1 MQQPASNSHSS
12 GAKYAVKASDMSD
25 EMQKDAIDMAIEVRL
40 LVSMRSRS
48 SAGPNWCVQSTSK
61 WDTERDIA
69 ASLKKDFDAK
79 YGPTWHCIVGSNFG
93 SYVTHES
100 RHFIY
105 FYLNKLAILLY
116 KSG

>member
-1 MQQPASNSHSS
+1 MCSKSIAMLYNRVVLQ
-12 GAKYAVKASDMSD
+12 
-25 EMQKDAIDMAIEVRL
+25 
-40 LVSMRSRS
+40 
-48 SAGPNWCVQSTSK
+48 SASK

-69 ASLKKDFDAK
+69 ASLKKDFDSK
-79 YGPTWHCIVGSNFG
+79 YGPTWHCVVGSNFG

-105 FYLNKLAILLY
+105 FYLNKVAILLF

>member
-1 MQQPASNSHSS
+1 MCSTYLCSKSISIVYNRVVLQ
-12 GAKYAVKASDMSD
+12 
-25 EMQKDAIDMAIEVRL
+25 
-40 LVSMRSRS
+40 
-48 SAGPNWCVQSTSK
+48 SASK

-69 ASLKKDFDAK
+69 ASLKKDFDSK
-79 YGPTWHCIVGSNFG
+79 YGPTWHCVVGSNFG

-105 FYLNKLAILLY
+105 FYLNKVAILLF

>member
-25 EMQKDAIDMAIEVRL
+25 EMQKDAIDMAIE
-40 LVSMRSRS
+40 
-48 SAGPNWCVQSTSK
+48 STSK

>member
-25 EMQKDAIDMAIEVRL
+25 EMQKDAIDMAIE
-40 LVSMRSRS
+40 
-48 SAGPNWCVQSTSK
+48 STSK

-69 ASLKKDFDAK
+69 ASLKKDFDGK

>member
-48 SAGPNWCVQSTSK
+48 SAGPNWWLVYAEYKQ
-61 WDTERDIA
+61 
-69 ASLKKDFDAK
+69 
-79 YGPTWHCIVGSNFG
+79 VGHRAG
-93 SYVTHES
+93 YCRES
-100 RHFIY
+100 EEG
-105 FYLNKLAILLY
+105 L
-116 KSG
+116 